1 MARCIYPLVILAA
14 CIGLAFCDVLGEI
27 QELKK
32 GQKEMKNILR
42 EIQGGQIEAKNM
54 FKEILSKLSD
64 HSKHLTSSPPE
75 EGSRLPKIQE
85 LKKGQKEMKNVLR
98 EIQDGQIDKWYEP
111 GGYIVSL
118 SKTTSGDDVKL
129 ELEMSLA
136 PSTVVTWGVNDGLV
150 EANASTFGT
159 SSKRLKKTTLYT
171 IHVKAP
177 VESLYFVTF
186 SVDDVITNYKL
197 NVTAEDGTTRYTNP
211 TICQPAFTQLS
222 DNSYEAIYRCKSE
235 LDSRD
240 SWYMDVGLY
249 RGSDSEGDIAEFK
262 MLDTKKNQYVN
273 LTIERNTTA
282 TATVVFSDEVIEK
295 FRDFLFL
302 FSSLTKLSGG
312 VLTSTTYRI
321 VHDISKTKTAGEF
334 KFYAIFSNMDR
345 LEGEKIPILCEA
357 MGRNP
362 PPIKVERNGEII
374 TESDGVSA
382 IQSTSRIWSTS
393 YVTFLHASKQLEG
406 NYTCVTE
413 NQGKRVV
420 SPRYIQVEIKPRIVW
435 SLTKTLVNEQ
445 YLKSVLIVV
454 DGAKG
459 LSLTCSNTSQGNVT
473 LANEKRSPLSEWNER
488 VENEYTWT
496 TQNTETEESYFEY
509 TPFVSC
515 IAKDKNGEIKFDH
528 VIW

>member
-136 PSTVVTWGVNDGLV
+136 PSTVVTWGVNDCLV

-177 VESLYFVTF
+177 VESLYFITF
-186 SVDDVITNYKL
+186 SVDDVTTNYKL

-211 TICQPAFTQLS
+211 TICQSAFTQLS

-249 RGSDSEGDIAEFK
+249 RGSDSEYK
-262 MLDTKKNQYVN
+262 
-273 LTIERNTTA
+273 
-282 TATVVFSDEVIEK
+282 
-295 FRDFLFL
+295 
-302 FSSLTKLSGG
+302 
-312 VLTSTTYRI
+312 
-321 VHDISKTKTAGEF
+321 GE
-334 KFYAIFSNMDR
+334 
-345 LEGEKIPILCEA
+345 
-357 MGRNP
+357 
-362 PPIKVERNGEII
+362 
-374 TESDGVSA
+374 
-382 IQSTSRIWSTS
+382 
-393 YVTFLHASKQLEG
+393 
-406 NYTCVTE
+406 
-413 NQGKRVV
+413 
-420 SPRYIQVEIKPRIVW
+420 
-435 SLTKTLVNEQ
+435 
-445 YLKSVLIVV
+445 SV
-454 DGAKG
+454 
-459 LSLTCSNTSQGNVT
+459 
-473 LANEKRSPLSEWNER
+473 R
-488 VENEYTWT
+488 
-496 TQNTETEESYFEY
+496 
-509 TPFVSC
+509 
-515 IAKDKNGEIKFDH
+515 
-528 VIW
+528 